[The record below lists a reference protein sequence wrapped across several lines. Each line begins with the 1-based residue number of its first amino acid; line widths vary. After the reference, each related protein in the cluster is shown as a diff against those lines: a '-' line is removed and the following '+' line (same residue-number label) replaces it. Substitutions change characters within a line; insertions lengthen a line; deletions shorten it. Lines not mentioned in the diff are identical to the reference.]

1 MKLKYTKNG
10 TLIKFIVAFFCFNLF
25 NFNYHSKF
33 LYSKNSNYIIIEN
46 EKDTLSLKNTLIDSL
61 SKLEIDNIIQ
71 DSVFIQKQQSSL
83 DTILNYKSKDTVIY
97 NFKSKKMSLRGDV
110 AIKYQNRNLNSEIVV
125 VDFNENTFIANP
137 KYDTLTRKYLGVPK
151 FSESGEDYAGA
162 EIKYNYKTNKGLIS
176 KGETELGEGF
186 YFGEKIK
193 RINETDFF
201 ISNGYYTTCSDPDP
215 HYYFGSTQMKM
226 VANDKIFLDPLIFY
240 VEDFPIFALPFGL
253 FFPTQSGRR
262 SGLIVPSFFFSKD
275 RGIVFENFGFYW
287 AASDYYDMQI
297 TSNIYTKGGY
307 VLKNNH
313 RWNLKD
319 NYTGNAN
326 IEYGYT
332 RFNPDNDFN
341 KVWRLTLSHSQ
352 TITPQENLNINL
364 NLSSSDFNRNTSTN
378 LRDRISQNITS
389 NASYFLSFDNQTS
402 LSVSY
407 NREQNIITDEYRQSF
422 PITYNIP
429 NIKVARIMDN
439 DLNFS
444 MRSSLNYNN
453 NKVINIKSITLNDF
467 TTFDTTRNIIETK
480 YISHSPN
487 ISYNFPKL
495 WNVLNIVPSINLN
508 ANNYF
513 RKIDRKLD
521 TNNQL
526 VENYENGVFTEYWTS
541 YSLNLQT
548 RIFGII
554 DANNPFLGFIKPEY
568 IGIKAFRHTAEP
580 VISLSYSPNYSNN
593 DNFYG
598 KYTDTNNKVITYS
611 RFENEGG
618 SHSPI
623 NEVLNMG
630 FSLRNKFEIKIKQ
643 NDTLPDKNL
652 ELLQLDFNGG
662 YNFALDSNNFSNIN
676 INFRT
681 PALEFLK
688 LQGNANFDIMGYNE
702 EFDSLRKEFVYRRLQ
717 KLALFNNQSFGR
729 LNSFTISLSTD
740 FNSNGFGTNNNDNNS
755 TTNTLTNDLQSSNDS
770 LNIGERFSVR
780 ENEEFHDLFGDHS
793 YGFESLNLPW
803 NVNIGLNY
811 TYNKLTV
818 FRSSKNLSIN
828 TDASFQLTKTWN
840 VNFNAIYDVI
850 NKNFNNTT
858 FNITKDLHCWSLS
871 ARWYPIGLNQG
882 FYLRFGIKASQ
893 LRDLQIEKQSS
904 PLFR

>member
-1 MKLKYTKNG
+1 VA
-10 TLIKFIVAFFCFNLF
+10 IFVFILF
-25 NFNYHSKF
+25 TIQFQTNPLF
-33 LYSKNSNYIIIEN
+33 SKNLNFKNIEN
-46 EKDTLSLKNTLIDSL
+46 NLDSLSLDFTPLDSL
-61 SKLEIDNIIQ
+61 SKIKIDSTLK
-71 DSVFIQKQQSSL
+71 DSIFIQSPKSNL
-83 DTILNYKSKDTVIY
+83 DTILSYKSKDTVIY
-97 NFKSKKMSLRGDV
+97 SFKSKNMKLRGDV
-110 AIKYQNRNLNSEIVV
+110 EIKYQNRNLNSEN
-125 VDFNENTFIANP
+125 VDVNFNDNIFLAFP
-137 KYDTLTRKYLGVPK
+137 KYDSTSKKYIGIPK
-151 FSESGEDYAGA
+151 FSESGEEYAGA

-176 KGETELGEGF
+176 KGETELGEGY

-215 HYYFGSTQMKM
+215 HYYFGSNQMKM
-226 VANDKIFLDPLIFY
+226 VANDRIFLDPLIFY

-319 NYTGNAN
+319 NYSGNAN
-326 IEYGYT
+326 LEYGYT
-332 RFNPDNDFN
+332 RFNPDNDYN
-341 KVWRLTLSHSQ
+341 KVWRFTMAHDQ
-352 TITPQENLNINL
+352 TINPQEKLNINL
-364 NLSSSDFNRNTSTN
+364 NLSSSDYNRNTSTN

-389 NASYFLSFDNQTS
+389 NASYFLNFDNQTS

-429 NIKVARIMDN
+429 NIKMARIMDN

-453 NKVINIKSITLNDF
+453 NKVINIRSNTVDDF

-480 YISHSPN
+480 YISHTPN

-495 WNVLNIVPSINLN
+495 WNVLNIVPSININ
-508 ANNYF
+508 ANNF
-513 RKIDRKLD
+513 FRKLD
-521 TNNQL
+521 RQTDANNQI

-541 YSLNLQT
+541 FSLNLQT

-554 DANNPFLGFIKPEY
+554 DANNPLFGFIKPENL
-568 IGIKAFRHTAEP
+568 GIKAFRHTAEP
-580 VISLSYSPNYSNN
+580 VISLSYSPNYSDNE
-593 DNFYG
+593 NFYG
-598 KYTDTNNKVITYS
+598 KYTDTSNRVITYS
-611 RFENEGG
+611 RFEKEGG

-623 NEVLNMG
+623 TEIMNLG

-652 ELLQLDFNGG
+652 EILQLDFNGG
-662 YNFALDSNNFSNIN
+662 YNFALDSNKLSTLNIS
-676 INFRT
+676 FRT

-688 LQGNANFDIMGYNE
+688 LQGNANIDIMGYNE
-702 EFDSLRKEFVYRRLQ
+702 EYDSLRREFVFRRLQ
-717 KLALFNNQSFGR
+717 KLAVFNNQSFGR
-729 LNSFTISLSTD
+729 LNSFSISLSTD
-740 FNSNGFGTNNNDNNS
+740 FNSNGFGTNNSSNSGNNNS
-755 TTNTLTNDLQSSNDS
+755 SSLSNDLQNNSDS
-770 LNIGERFSVR
+770 LNIGDRFSIR
-780 ENEEFHDLFGDHS
+780 ENEEVHDLFGDHS
-793 YGFESLNLPW
+793 YGYESLNLPW

-811 TYNKLTV
+811 SYSKLAV
-818 FRSSKNLSIN
+818 FRSTKNLSVN
-828 TDASFQLTKTWN
+828 TDASFQLTKSWN
-840 VNFNAIYDVI
+840 VNFNAIYDVV

-893 LRDLQIEKQSS
+893 LKDLQLEKQSS